1 MSNLQ
6 MIKFGSNGIRFRI
19 RQMADGLTLFVLLQ
33 IILYVILQ
41 IMPCSVHAQ
50 KIEKP
55 FTLTG
60 YLTLLQSTMF
70 DSLSG
75 SFLIENI
82 LHNRLNFR
90 GYVGKNITMAAEIRT
105 RFFTGDRVK
114 MGETFSG
121 MIGED
126 PGYADFSLNL
136 WKEQSFLLNTTIDRL
151 WVDLRMD
158 KVQLILGRQ
167 RINWG
172 QTLVW
177 NPNDIFNAY
186 SFFDFDYVERPGSD
200 ALRIQYYPTFS
211 SALELALKANR
222 EGEITAAGLYR
233 FNRLGYDFQFLA
245 GVADGHDLVAGA
257 GWSGHLGSLAFRG
270 EGSWFDSF
278 RGKGNKEGTLILT
291 AGLDKSYKNNSMA
304 QLQLMVCNNPFD
316 LNDFTSLYYNRLS
329 SRDLA
334 YSRFSA
340 FGQYVWSVTPLL
352 NLSLSGMW
360 FPDLNGWFA
369 GPSLDYSLAEN
380 LDFSLIG
387 QHFEIGMNGIKT
399 ILNLVFLRAKYSF

>member
-1 MSNLQ
+1 M
-6 MIKFGSNGIRFRI
+6 
-19 RQMADGLTLFVLLQ
+19 TLFVLLQ
-33 IILYVILQ
+33 IILFVLLQ
-41 IMPCSVHAQ
+41 VLPCTGHARENE
-50 KIEKP
+50 KKP

-60 YLTLLQSTMF
+60 YLTSLQSTMF

-75 SFLIENI
+75 HFVNENL
-82 LHNRLNFR
+82 LHNRLNLN
-90 GYVGKNITMAAEIRT
+90 GYLSKNITLAVEIRN
-105 RFFTGDRVK
+105 RFITGDRVK
-114 MGETFSG
+114 MGEDFSG

-126 PGYADFSLNL
+126 PGYADLSLNL
-136 WKEQSFLLNTTIDRL
+136 WTEKSFLLNSTVDRL
-151 WVDLRMD
+151 WVDLRLN
-158 KVQLILGRQ
+158 KVQLTLGRQ

-211 SALELALKANR
+211 SSVELALKANR
-222 EGEITAAGLYR
+222 SGEITAAGLYR
-233 FNRLGYDFQFLA
+233 FNHLGYDIQFLA
-245 GVADGHDLVAGA
+245 GVVDGHDLVAGA
-257 GWSGHLGSLAFRG
+257 GWSGQLGSLAFRG
-270 EGSWFDSF
+270 EGSWFDTF
-278 RGKGNKEGTLILT
+278 RGTGNKKSTLLLT
-291 AGLDKSYKNNSMA
+291 AGLDKSFKNNSLA
-304 QLQLMVCNNPFD
+304 QLQMMYCNRPFD
-316 LNDFTSLYYNRLS
+316 LNDFTSLYYNQLS

-340 FGQYVWSVTPLL
+340 FGHYVWSVAPLL
-352 NLSLSGMW
+352 NLSMSAMW

-387 QHFEIGMNGIKT
+387 QHFEISINGSGT
-399 ILNLVFLRAKYSF
+399 FLNLVFLRVKYSF